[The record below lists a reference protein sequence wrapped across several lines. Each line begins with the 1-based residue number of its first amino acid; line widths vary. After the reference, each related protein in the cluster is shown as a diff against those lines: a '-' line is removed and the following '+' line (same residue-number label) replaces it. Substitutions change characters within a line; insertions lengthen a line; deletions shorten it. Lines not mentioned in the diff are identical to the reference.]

1 MTAGFVAGQVRARA
15 LARNVLGP
23 GRGRALAQAG
33 SLAEALAGLAATP
46 YGRRLPAAPGLGAAQ
61 HAVAGSLLWQ
71 LRVLAGWL
79 PPRAVTAMRAM
90 AGWFEVANVDGLLQR
105 LEDRPA
111 EEPYALGALATAW
124 PLLADA
130 PDAGAVRERLA
141 ASPWG
146 DPGSA
151 DPYDVRLFL
160 RLSWASRVSGLGARA
175 GAWAAGA
182 AAVLVAGERFGDGR
196 ELPENASG
204 RAARLLGRAALEA
217 PTLPAM
223 ADRLGRNARWP
234 LEGVDDAA
242 DLWRAETRCW
252 RRLERDGEAMLRGS
266 AFGMEPVVG
275 AVAVLAADV
284 RRVRAA
290 LEAAALGGGSVEA
303 YDEVA

>member
-46 YGRRLPAAPGLGAAQ
+46 YGKRLPAAPGLDAAQ
-61 HAVAGSLLWQ
+61 HAVAGSLLWH

-79 PPRAVTAMRAM
+79 PPRAVAAMRAM

-124 PLLADA
+124 PHLADA

-223 ADRLGRNARWP
+223 ADRLGRNARRP

-242 DLWRAETRCW
+242 DLWRAEIRCW
-252 RRLERDGEAMLRGS
+252 RRLERDGEAMLRSS

-275 AVAVLAADV
+275 AVAVMAADV

-290 LEAAALGGGSVEA
+290 LEAAALGGGSAEA